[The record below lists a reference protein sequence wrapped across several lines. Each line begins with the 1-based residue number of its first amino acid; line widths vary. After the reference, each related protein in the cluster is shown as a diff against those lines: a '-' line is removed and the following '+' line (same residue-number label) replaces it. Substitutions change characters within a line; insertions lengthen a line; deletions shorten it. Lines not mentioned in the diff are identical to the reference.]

1 MLAWQARL
9 ASAKPRVLV
18 TGGLLAEAAL
28 SLTLSRY
35 RIAVCRGRDVLLP
48 CPENVMPRRKSLLAQ
63 MYESR
68 QKAKL
73 QQKKLEEQAARAW
86 AAEDRR
92 IAAQAEKEA
101 AQLRREEERAAQ
113 ARLRDEQQAERAR
126 QQAAAQ
132 AERLA
137 AQQAREQERQAA
149 TQAREQQRREAAERR
164 ERQAREAD
172 RRRRAVE
179 RRVAEAEVR
188 TEAVQATVAAFEQLL
203 TDRSRHL
210 AAHSRHAEA
219 AFNAHGPEAFV
230 AAVQRALATSVYP
243 EGLDGS
249 CAAQYI
255 PESRELLVEYELPRQ
270 DVIPAVTGYRY
281 AKAKDIVQPEP
292 RKKPE
297 INRLYERLIARVALR
312 TLAEAFDVVP
322 AALVGGIVFNGY
334 VSAKDRATGKPVR
347 PLLLSVHAPRDAF
360 AEIVLDEPEL
370 DPKACLRGYLNAL
383 ISEHPYDLEPVEP
396 VLKFDL
402 RKFKFVEEMNV
413 IAGLDSRPDLLAL
426 KPVEF
431 EHLIRELFEAMG
443 MKSWVTQASRDEGV
457 DGVAVNED
465 PIVGGLCIIQAKRYS
480 KIVGLEAVHAL
491 AGVMDDKNAAKGVLV
506 TTSWVGKASRDF
518 AARNG
523 SRIEIIE
530 GRHLKSLLREHL
542 GLDVLIGLPKLPP
555 GWERHEVS

>member
-1 MLAWQARL
+1 
-9 ASAKPRVLV
+9 
-18 TGGLLAEAAL
+18 
-28 SLTLSRY
+28 
-35 RIAVCRGRDVLLP
+35 
-48 CPENVMPRRKSLLAQ
+48 MPRRKSLLAQ
-63 MYESR
+63 MYEAR

-86 AAEDRR
+86 AAEERR
-92 IAAQAEKEA
+92 VAAQMEKEA

-113 ARLRDEQQAERAR
+113 ARLREEQQAERAR
-126 QQAAAQ
+126 QQAAAK

-137 AQQAREQERQAA
+137 AQQQREQERQAA
-149 TQAREQQRREAAERR
+149 AEAREQQQREAAERR
-164 ERQAREAD
+164 DSRPGRPTGVAARWNGGWP
-172 RRRRAVE
+172 RPRSGPRPCRP
-179 RRVAEAEVR
+179 RS
-188 TEAVQATVAAFEQLL
+188 AAFERLL
-203 TDRSRHL
+203 TDRNRHL
-210 AAHSRHAEA
+210 AAHSRRAEA
-219 AFNAHGPEAFV
+219 AFDADGPEAFV
-230 AAVQRALATSVYP
+230 AAIQRALATSVYP

-255 PESRELLVEYELPRQ
+255 PESRELWVEYELPRQ

-281 AKAKDIVQPEP
+281 VKTKDVIQPDP
-292 RKKPE
+292 RKEPE
-297 INRLYERLIARVALR
+297 INKLYEKLIARVALR
-312 TLAEAFDVVP
+312 TLAEAFDVAP
-322 AALVGGIVFNGY
+322 ATLVAGIVFNGY

-347 PLLLSVHAPRDAF
+347 PLLLSVHAPREEF

-383 ISEHPYDLEPVEP
+383 ISPHPYDLEAVPPV
-396 VLKFDL
+396 VQFDL

-491 AGVMDDKNAAKGVLV
+491 AGVMEDKNAAKGVLV

>member
-1 MLAWQARL
+1 
-9 ASAKPRVLV
+9 
-18 TGGLLAEAAL
+18 
-28 SLTLSRY
+28 
-35 RIAVCRGRDVLLP
+35 
-48 CPENVMPRRKSLLAQ
+48 MPRRKSLLAQ

-73 QQKKLEEQAARAW
+73 QQQKLEEQAARAW
-86 AAEDRR
+86 AAEERR
-92 IAAQAEKEA
+92 VAAQMEKEA
-101 AQLRREEERAAQ
+101 AQERRETERAAQ
-113 ARLRDEQQAERAR
+113 ARLREEQQAERAR
-126 QQAAAQ
+126 EQEAAK

-137 AQQAREQERQAA
+137 AQQQRERERQAA
-149 TQAREQQRREAAERR
+149 AEARERQRREAAERR
-164 ERQAREAD
+164 EQQAGEAD

-179 RRVAEAEVR
+179 RRISEAEVR
-188 TEAVQATVAAFEQLL
+188 TEAVRATVAAFERLL
-203 TDRSRHL
+203 IERNRNLAARSR
-210 AAHSRHAEA
+210 RAED
-219 AFNAHGPEAFV
+219 AFNADGPEAFV
-230 AAVQRALATSVYP
+230 EAIQRALATSVYP
-243 EGLDGS
+243 DGLDGS
-249 CAAQYI
+249 SAAQYI
-255 PESRELLVEYELPRQ
+255 PESRELWVEYELPRQ

-281 AKAKDIVQPEP
+281 VKTKDEVVPEP
-292 RKKPE
+292 RKAAEVNK
-297 INRLYERLIARVALR
+297 LYERLIARVALR
-312 TLAEAFDVVP
+312 TLAEAFDVAP
-322 AALVGGIVFNGY
+322 AALVSGIVFNGY

-347 PLLLSVHAPRDAF
+347 PLLLSVHAPREEF
-360 AEIVLDEPEL
+360 AGIVLDEPEL
-370 DPKACLRGYLNAL
+370 DPKACLRSYLNAL
-383 ISEHPYDLEPVEP
+383 ISPHPYDLEAVTPV
-396 VLKFDL
+396 VQFDL

-413 IAGLDSRPDLLAL
+413 VAGLDSRPDLLAL

-443 MKSWVTQASRDEGV
+443 LKSWVTQASKDEGV

-491 AGVMDDKNAAKGVLV
+491 AGVMEDKNAAKGVLV